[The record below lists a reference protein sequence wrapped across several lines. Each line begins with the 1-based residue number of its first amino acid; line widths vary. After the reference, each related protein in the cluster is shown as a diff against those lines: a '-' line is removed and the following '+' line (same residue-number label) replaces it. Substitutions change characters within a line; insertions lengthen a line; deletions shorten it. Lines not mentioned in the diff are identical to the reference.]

1 MSAPWIRASVRAM
14 TGYVPGEQPRIPGL
28 IKLNTNENPY
38 PPSPR
43 VEAALRTMD
52 PADLRRYP
60 DPVSVALRQ
69 CIADLHRCSIDQVFV
84 GNGSDE
90 ILALCTRAFV
100 EDDQRIA
107 SFNPS
112 YSLYPILAQIRD
124 VPFDFVELPPD
135 FGWTMPPASGAALF
149 FLTRPNAPTGVCYP
163 REAVA
168 DFCRCFEGVVLV
180 DEAYVD
186 FADSHCLDLALNRP
200 NVLVLRTLSKSYSL
214 AGLRLGYVVGS
225 AELIAALFTIKD
237 SYNVDGLTQRIAQA
251 ALEDPATLREHV
263 ARIRATRTRLEA
275 GLRALG
281 FEGGGSQANF
291 VWVRPPKGRASSCFE
306 FLRDRKILVRYFPGP
321 RTGEHLRITVGTDGE
336 IDRLLAVLAEYGR
349 GTPK

>member
-124 VPFDFVELPPD
+124 VPFDFVELP
-135 FGWTMPPASGAALF
+135 F
-149 FLTRPNAPTGVCYP
+149 
-163 REAVA
+163 
-168 DFCRCFEGVVLV
+168 
-180 DEAYVD
+180 
-186 FADSHCLDLALNRP
+186 
-200 NVLVLRTLSKSYSL
+200 
-214 AGLRLGYVVGS
+214 
-225 AELIAALFTIKD
+225 
-237 SYNVDGLTQRIAQA
+237 
-251 ALEDPATLREHV
+251 
-263 ARIRATRTRLEA
+263 RA
-275 GLRALG
+275 
-281 FEGGGSQANF
+281 
-291 VWVRPPKGRASSCFE
+291 
-306 FLRDRKILVRYFPGP
+306 
-321 RTGEHLRITVGTDGE
+321 
-336 IDRLLAVLAEYGR
+336 
-349 GTPK
+349 